1 MTFCFF
7 HDIAFSVIYY
17 STHVRKQGGFFIV
30 DFVIIEEITCIPV
43 FSLFQFLIFHS
54 LVYCRQKFSAFQNL
68 YPANV
73 VASYRF
79 KVEVKSVL
87 RIGSAHKKGGPL
99 KPCGNSAFF
108 GLFLN

>member
-1 MTFCFF
+1 MNDSSLISMVELPVQVSGSRLRNTKCLRNRF
-7 HDIAFSVIYY
+7 H
-17 STHVRKQGGFFIV
+17 
-30 DFVIIEEITCIPV
+30 
-43 FSLFQFLIFHS
+43 LFLFLIFHS

-99 KPCGNSAFF
+99 KPCRISAFF